1 MNKFKFGDKVIH
13 REYRIGVVVEEV
25 ASYRNIPVIFDKDLI
40 TRWIPWYELNPISHP
55 DTIQLNALKDKISK
69 LSDFSFTCNLCG
81 EDNEISAEIQDII
94 DFAITE
100 EQADD

>member
-1 MNKFKFGDKVIH
+1 MNEFKFGDKVQCPDMSLQF
-13 REYRIGVVVEEV
+13 VVN
-25 ASYRNIPVIFDKDLI
+25 RNGQETLCVDRQGNFTVYHCDDL
-40 TRWIPWYELNPISHP
+40 ELTPHP

-69 LSDFSFTCNLCG
+69 LSDVSFTCNLCG
-81 EDNEISAEIQDII
+81 EDNEISSEIQDII